1 MSAYTE
7 PTQSSGGRVTAESRY
22 SVLQTYRDSFLR
34 RAWDCAE
41 LTIPSLL
48 PREGHTSYTLLH
60 TPWQGIGARC
70 VNNLAAKMLL
80 AALPPNTPIF
90 RLRIDEILLKKNPI
104 SPEEK
109 SKFDAGLSTIERATM
124 TQIEMD
130 GDRVG
135 IFEAIKH
142 LLVTGNALVFESKD
156 GLRVYHL
163 DHYVVRRDPSG
174 NPLEIIATE
183 QIDPAMLPDNVQEI
197 VKSHKDK
204 YQDGKPVTLYTRV
217 VRERTHWTVSQ
228 EVCET
233 VIPDSEGTYPA
244 DKCPWLPLRF
254 TRIDGEDY
262 GRSYV
267 EEYLGDLRSAEDLS
281 QALVEGARA
290 ASKLLIFVNPN
301 GSTRIKDVAEAENG
315 AVVPGNREEV
325 DVLQMEKFHDFQ
337 TAEKQL
343 RVLEDRLGYAF
354 LLHAAIQRN
363 AERVTAEE
371 IRYMAQELET
381 TLGGF
386 YTVFA
391 SEFQLPYI
399 RVKMARMQKE
409 GRLPS
414 LPKGVV
420 RPSIVTG
427 IEALGRGNDRA
438 KLMNYGQSLQTI
450 FGPEA
455 VKQMLHSEEFAQRL
469 ATADGIEVMGLV
481 KTADE
486 LQQENEQNMKA
497 AMMEKLGGPMI
508 TAGGKLLSEGASQP
522 TAGVS

>member
-1 MSAYTE
+1 MHDY
-7 PTQSSGGRVTAESRY
+7 TQSPEGMVTAESRY
-22 SVLQTYRDSFLR
+22 STLMTYRDTFLR
-34 RAWDCAE
+34 RAWDCAAV
-41 LTIPSLL
+41 TIPSLL
-48 PREGHTSYTLLH
+48 PREGHTGYSQLH

-104 SPEEK
+104 SPEER
-109 SKFDAGLSTIERATM
+109 SKFDAGLSTIERAVM

-142 LLVTGNALVFESKD
+142 LLVVGNALVFESKD

-163 DHYVVRRDPSG
+163 SHYVVRRDPSG
-174 NPLEIIATE
+174 NPIEIIASE
-183 QIDPAMLPDNVQEI
+183 QVDPVVLPDDIQEV

-204 YQDGKPVTLYTRV
+204 YQDGKPITLYTRV
-217 VRERTHWTVSQ
+217 VRERTNWTVYQ
-228 EVCET
+228 EVCGVT
-233 VIPDSEGTYPA
+233 IPDSHGTYPLE
-244 DKCPWLPLRF
+244 KSPWLPLRF

-290 ASKLLIFVNPN
+290 AAKLLVLVNPN
-301 GSTRIKDVAEAENG
+301 GTTRIKDVAQAENG

-325 DVLQMEKFHDFQ
+325 DVLQMEKSHDFQ

-354 LLHAAIQRN
+354 LLHTAIQRN

-391 SEFQLPYI
+391 SEFQLPYV

-438 KLMNYGQSLQTI
+438 KLMNYGQSLQAI
-450 FGPEA
+450 FGDD
-455 VKQMLHSEEFAQRL
+455 VKRMIHGPEFAQRL
-469 ATADGIEVMGLV
+469 ATADGIDVLGLV
-481 KTADE
+481 KTAEE
-486 LQQENEQNMKA
+486 LAQENEQNMKL
-497 AMMEKLGGPMI
+497 AMAEKLGPPMI
-508 TAGGKLLSEGASQP
+508 NTGGKLLAESATAP
-522 TAGVS
+522 TQGG